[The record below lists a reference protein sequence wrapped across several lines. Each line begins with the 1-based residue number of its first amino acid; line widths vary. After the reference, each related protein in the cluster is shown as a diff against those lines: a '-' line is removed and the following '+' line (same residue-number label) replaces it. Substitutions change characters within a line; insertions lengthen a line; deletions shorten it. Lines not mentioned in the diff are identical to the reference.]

1 MKRKLLLEERITFEC
16 EIPPNKDKEILKQQL
31 EPEKGEFDTPVNFQS
46 HINIDLSPLNN
57 TIMNTHTRM
66 LREEERYRQNL
77 HESTIHRIDTLR
89 SIRPETERE
98 YYRDQTE
105 QERRILIA
113 EQERRILIAE
123 RDNLRAQVEILQNQ
137 IVEHFQRSSVPSYI
151 LYKESSQNSEDT
163 IDETTPKI

>member
-1 MKRKLLLEERITFEC
+1 MKRKLLLEERIIFEC

-113 EQERRILIAE
+113 E